1 MLTAANKQQS
11 KQLCTKDFF
20 LNYTIPLKLR
30 ITPESNSLTQMR
42 IDTQPWVLMGP
53 YKLC

>member
-1 MLTAANKQQS
+1 MKAEMIGK
-11 KQLCTKDFF
+11 
-20 LNYTIPLKLR
+20 
-30 ITPESNSLTQMR
+30 NSSEQILTQMR